1 MEDEIDA
8 MADAGAGFR
17 IFDGAL
23 DEVDA
28 GEVFKIGALAGDEV
42 IDAADRG
49 ALGEQSARA
58 MLEPIKPAIPVIR

>member
-8 MADAGAGFR
+8 LADAGAGFG

-28 GEVFKIGALAGDEV
+28 AEVFQIGALAGDEV
-42 IDAADRG
+42 INAAHG
-49 ALGEQSARA
+49 GSLGEQSASDIGA
-58 MLEPIKPAIPVIR
+58 DEACNAGD